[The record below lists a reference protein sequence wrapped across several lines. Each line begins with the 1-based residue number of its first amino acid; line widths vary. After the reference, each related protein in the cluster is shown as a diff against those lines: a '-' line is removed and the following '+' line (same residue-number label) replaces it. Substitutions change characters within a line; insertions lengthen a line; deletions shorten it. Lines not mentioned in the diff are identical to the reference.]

1 MQKSGLD
8 VPGIGL
14 LLMFTALLGANQVL
28 IKIMNGAMDPV
39 FQAGLRSAAACVPI
53 LLWCLWTGRAFGLHR
68 GEFWP
73 GVLNGVLFGLEF
85 WCLFLALDYSS
96 VARISIIFYTMPV
109 WLAVA
114 SHYTVSGDRLTPR
127 KIAGLVLAVLGVVLS
142 VSSRPEAELGSLF
155 DSKLLLGDML
165 ALLASFCW
173 AGIAW
178 LAKFSPLKQCP
189 PERQILYQLV
199 VSAVM
204 LLPLAFLGGDL
215 WRDFQPVHGLIFA
228 FQVLVVIAFGYTLWF
243 WLLARY
249 PASSVTS
256 FSFLSPAFAVLFG
269 WLVLKEQIGL
279 SLIAA
284 LLCLSVGIM
293 LVNMPTKI
301 AARPSAKGQP

>member
-1 MQKSGLD
+1 
-8 VPGIGL
+8 
-14 LLMFTALLGANQVL
+14 MFTALLGSNQVL

-39 FQAGLRSAAACVPI
+39 FQAGLRSAAACVPVI
-53 LLWCLWTGRAFGLHR
+53 LWSLWIGRAFGWHR

-73 GVLNGVLFGLEF
+73 GVLNGILFGFEF

-96 VARISIIFYTMPV
+96 VARISILFYTMPV
-109 WLAVA
+109 WLAIA
-114 SHYTVSGDRLTPR
+114 SHFTVSGDRLTAR

-142 VSSRPEAELGSLF
+142 VSSRPDAELGSLL
-155 DSKLLLGDML
+155 DSQLLLGDIL

-178 LAKFSPLKQCP
+178 LAKFSPLKQCR
-189 PERQILYQLV
+189 PERQILYQLL
-199 VSAVM
+199 VSALM
-204 LLPLAFLGGDL
+204 LLPVAWLGGDMF
-215 WRDFQPVHGLIFA
+215 RDFQPVHGFIFA

-249 PASSVTS
+249 SASSVTS

-269 WLVLKEQIGL
+269 WLILGEQIGL

-284 LLCLSVGIM
+284 LICLSAGIL
-293 LVNMPTKI
+293 LVNLPGKLGG
-301 AARPSAKGQP
+301 RQPD

>member
-1 MQKSGLD
+1 MQKPGLD
-8 VPGIGL
+8 LTGIGL
-14 LLMFTALLGANQVL
+14 LIMFTVLLGSNQVL

-53 LLWCLWTGRAFGLHR
+53 LLWTLWTGRGLGWHR

-73 GVLNGVLFGLEF
+73 GVLNGILFGVEF

-96 VARISIIFYTMPV
+96 VARISILFYTMPV
-109 WLAVA
+109 WLAIA
-114 SHYTVSGDRLTPR
+114 SHFTVSGDRLTTR
-127 KIAGLVLAVLGVVLS
+127 KMAGLVLAVLGVVLS
-142 VSSRPEAELGSLF
+142 VSSRPDAELGRLL
-155 DSKLLLGDML
+155 DSRLLLGDVL
-165 ALLASFCW
+165 ALLASFSW

-189 PERQILYQLV
+189 PERQILYQLL
-199 VSAVM
+199 VSALM
-204 LLPLAFLGGDL
+204 LLPLAFLGGEML
-215 WRDFQPVHGLIFA
+215 RDFQPVHGFIFA

-269 WLVLKEQIGL
+269 WLILGEQIGL

-284 LLCLSVGIM
+284 LICLSAGIV
-293 LVNMPTKI
+293 LVNMP
-301 AARPSAKGQP
+301 ARQPQPRQPG